1 MMNGRKIYILD
12 YPKRIAALFIL
23 AVMAAGLLSGC
34 KEQAGDTDTDT
45 KGRYVEED
53 IELPMQ
59 GECEILNMIKSK
71 DGNPVLFICESG
83 TKLIRLEYK
92 DGKWEQ
98 VPLEWVNELYG
109 EQTLYFQEVQE
120 TSDGVQIV
128 RGISEDALTHIA
140 RSSDGKTGAELNIP
154 YLKQKGEYGYPAVT
168 SLEIDGNGNY
178 WMNDFYDSRILVISA
193 ETLEVIEEMN
203 SAQVFSGEQRVL
215 YAAADGGIA
224 VNTEDGVFTLY
235 NTNLHEQETIKTEK
249 NILAWMCSDGDIW
262 YQISEKGIERIVPGN
277 EVTEVIMDG
286 SMGMMGQTSNVVKGM
301 TAGASKDFYVLY
313 GQEKASTA
321 KLVHYVYNEKLSSVP
336 KDTLRVFGLVE
347 NKTVQEA
354 VVGFQKAHPDVRVEF
369 QTAGNE
375 DISMDDIRTLNTELL
390 SGNGADVL
398 LLDGLPIDAYVEKG
412 ILADLTKLF
421 EELTGGE
428 PYLDTILKNTAEKDG
443 KIYGMPVK
451 FSIPIIYG
459 NEEVKQALHSL
470 GELSDYL
477 EKNPE
482 SSIFGIADREYIRD
496 FLFQMY
502 QEELLSKEGKVDTE
516 KMAVLLE
523 LEKKIAVNAKSEIF
537 DEASV
542 SEMSMGTAGKIFQQG
557 MFSNQGSPAILNH
570 PEGAATDRIDSV
582 SNMMIPYE
590 IMRRLELSPNTL
602 KDFYVPKGIAAIN
615 QNTKQKELAEEF
627 VKYLFSGEVQSAQVD
642 DGLPVLNSALEG
654 LADETDSKYA
664 EDFCVTS
671 SWEIEGEGVLEI
683 EAGYPLREEVEALIT
698 MCKALKNPASQN
710 LVIWNIYQT
719 EADQCLE
726 GSIDAGT
733 AAKNIAQKVD
743 TYLAE

>member
-1 MMNGRKIYILD
+1 MMNGRKIYILN

-34 KEQAGDTDTDT
+34 KEKAGDTDTDT

-53 IELPMQ
+53 IELPVQ

-71 DGNPVLFICESG
+71 EGNPVIFICESG

-235 NTNLHEQETIKTEK
+235 NTNLHEQETIKTKK

-354 VVGFQKAHPDVRVEF
+354 VVGFQKAHPDVRIEF

-375 DISMDDIRTLNTELL
+375 DI
-390 SGNGADVL
+390 
-398 LLDGLPIDAYVEKG
+398 
-412 ILADLTKLF
+412 
-421 EELTGGE
+421 
-428 PYLDTILKNTAEKDG
+428 
-443 KIYGMPVK
+443 
-451 FSIPIIYG
+451 
-459 NEEVKQALHSL
+459 
-470 GELSDYL
+470 
-477 EKNPE
+477 
-482 SSIFGIADREYIRD
+482 
-496 FLFQMY
+496 
-502 QEELLSKEGKVDTE
+502 
-516 KMAVLLE
+516 
-523 LEKKIAVNAKSEIF
+523 
-537 DEASV
+537 SV

-570 PEGAATDRIDSV
+570 LEGAATDRIDSV

-590 IMRRLELSPNTL
+590 IMRRLELSPDTL

-698 MCKALKNPASQN
+698 MCKALKNPAGQN